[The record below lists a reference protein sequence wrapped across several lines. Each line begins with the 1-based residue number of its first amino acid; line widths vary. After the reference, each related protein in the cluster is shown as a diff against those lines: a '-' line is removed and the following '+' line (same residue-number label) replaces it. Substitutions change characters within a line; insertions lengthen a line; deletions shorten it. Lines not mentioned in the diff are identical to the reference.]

1 MGDVNWIIHLIRR
14 LSEIALAG
22 TLFLVLLMDVGV
34 TVATIQ
40 RTTFVGTE
48 LFSALCGIV
57 GLIVVI
63 IRRTRLHPGM
73 EVLLGISLAIS
84 IVSILVGTRVMPSFA
99 EGGALMVLT
108 ISALRRTVPIGR
120 AVALAVASL
129 IALIMAGLVRM
140 PESFGMV
147 ISFIFM
153 TGWMTAAGIG
163 GYLRFQQERR
173 TQAMQ
178 AVRRAERL
186 ELARELHD
194 LVAHHITGIVVQ
206 AQAARAVAEQKPE
219 AVTPALDAIATAGTD
234 ALTSMRRLVSVLRA
248 SDASRTPGVTL
259 ADLRTLVERF
269 SADGPRVAFE
279 IGQGVD
285 DDTLPPEVMTTL
297 HRVLLECLTNIR
309 RHAPATDW
317 VEVDLRRIDGKVWL
331 RVRNRRSHS
340 DSRVSRL
347 GGGFGLVGMAER
359 VEALGGRLWAGPTPD
374 GCWEVRA
381 VF

>member
-1 MGDVNWIIHLIRR
+1 MGDLNRIISWIRR
-14 LSEIALAG
+14 LGDIALAG
-22 TLFLVLLMDVGV
+22 ILLLLLLMDVGV
-34 TVATIQ
+34 ALANV
-40 RTTFVGTE
+40 RGMPLRGTE
-48 LFSALCGIV
+48 LLSALCGLV
-57 GLIVVI
+57 GLITVA
-63 IRRTRLHPGM
+63 IRQNRLHPG
-73 EVLLGISLAIS
+73 VQVFLGISLATSAIS
-84 IVSILVGTRVMPSFA
+84 LLIGARVMPSFA

-108 ISALRRTVPIGR
+108 ISVLRRTVPVSR
-120 AVALAVASL
+120 AVAFAITSL
-129 IALIMAGLVRM
+129 IALIMAGLARI
-140 PESFGMV
+140 PESLGMA
-147 ISFIFM
+147 ISFMFTM
-153 TGWMTAAGIG
+153 GWMTAAGIG

-219 AVTPALDAIATAGTD
+219 AVTPALDAIAAAGTD

-248 SDASRTPGVTL
+248 SDASRTPGVTV

-269 SADGPRVAFE
+269 SADGPRVVFE
-279 IGQGVD
+279 VGQGVD
-285 DDTLPPEVMTTL
+285 DATLPPEVMTTL

-317 VEVDLRRIDGKVWL
+317 VEVDLRRVDGRVWL
-331 RVRNRRSHS
+331 RVRNRQSHS